1 MDRKSIRSEDQRLE
15 RLRLIEYNRRKR
27 EEKRNEDAKALT
39 IINKQLMVFLF
50 LFDLNLYFSR
60 LDST

>member
-50 LFDLNLYFSR
+50 LFDLYLYFSR